1 MPSVPFALYEY
12 DAAFT
17 RLFGETLRTLA
28 RARSPFLSQIQFVEM
43 PGTVGSRVRDRQGMD
58 IVLEPG
64 KTGTDVTADLNAVRD
79 GDYEKLHVE
88 LDKAADSMAEQL
100 VGYFVE
106 SLDKVTEGTGNVV
119 DVGGRPLSFELIH
132 EMLDKI
138 EFSVDEN
145 DELVMP
151 SLVMHPDQAERLQD
165 LPPLTP
171 EQQQQLDELKERKR
185 EEALAR
191 RRRRRLS

>member
-1 MPSVPFALYEY
+1 MPFALHEY
-12 DAAFT
+12 DVAFGRFFSQT
-17 RLFGETLRTLA
+17 MRVVAQAYSPLLA
-28 RARSPFLSQIQFVEM
+28 QMRFVEM

-58 IVLEPG
+58 IVLDPG
-64 KTGTDVTADLNAVRD
+64 KTSTEVTADLTAVRD
-79 GDYEKLHVE
+79 GDYEQLYE
-88 LDKAADSMAEQL
+88 AMFESADAMAEQL

-106 SLDKVTEGTGNVV
+106 SMGKVTEGTGNVV
-119 DVGGRPLSFELIH
+119 DAGGRPFAFEVLY
-132 EMLDKI
+132 ETLAKL

-151 SLVMHPDQAERLQD
+151 SLVMNPADAEKLRD
-165 LPPLTP
+165 LPPLTD
-171 EQQQQLDELKERKR
+171 EQQRMLDQLKERKR